1 MRRKKRLREAPIDY
15 EGPERMSP
23 DIERK
28 LSTGEHPL
36 GGHQAFPDVDSDG
49 IPDNFEELLASKRFQ
64 DVIERVKRATGLTTV
79 DPASVMSLQPMMQ
92 QALMQAMQIEAQHK
106 QALEEL
112 AVEVVKDNL
121 GIPEGDLQFDAQLK
135 KPTLEGMQPQPKEP
149 KKKEPKFEN
158 PEEEQ
163 EAANRLEKL
172 DLERQKRR
180 FINSMIQGSS
190 KKALYL
196 YHMVN
201 DKLNELDPNLVNLY
215 SLLMSVND
223 LMYWV
228 MPDMDM
234 KMAAGE
240 GEDLGAGREELDLE
254 TDPPTIK
261 AEGALFPILVHE
273 LFKGVMEYVSAH
285 GLPSDPEFA
294 EDVIGM
300 EDTLPAEIWD
310 LRLGPVIWEMF
321 METYPEELITN
332 DDSRRI
338 QNYLYFRII
347 SLEAEQFL
355 DLAKKMLSGS
365 DEGKMLVRKLVD
377 EIVQQLKEE
386 DYEEAVGIDT
396 HDDDSSTMLA
406 TEPSGFTIDDLIGT
420 SDEPEE
426 FDVDTIL
433 DKISRSGMGSL
444 SAQEKRFLQSLGS

>member
-1 MRRKKRLREAPIDY
+1 MKRRRKIFEAPIDY

-36 GGHQAFPDVDSDG
+36 GKHQAFPESGGGDS
-49 IPDNFEELLASKRFQ
+49 FEEVIASKRFK
-64 DVIERVKRATGLTTV
+64 DVIEKVKRATGLETV
-79 DPASVMSLQPMMQ
+79 DPASAMSIQPMMQ
-92 QALMQAMQIEAQHK
+92 QALMRAMQIESQHK
-106 QALEEL
+106 QALEQLAIEVVMDNL
-112 AVEVVKDNL
+112 AV
-121 GIPEGDLQFDAQLK
+121 PEGDLQFDAQLK
-135 KPTLEGMQPQPKEP
+135 KPTLEGMQNKPQKPKNKP
-149 KKKEPKFEN
+149 QIPQN

-163 EAANRLEKL
+163 EAADRLQKL

-180 FINSMIQGSS
+180 FINSLIQGSS

-196 YHMVN
+196 YHMV
-201 DKLNELDPNLVNLY
+201 DEKLNEIDPDLVNLY

-223 LMYWV
+223 LMYWI

-234 KMAAGE
+234 RMAAGE
-240 GEDLGAGREELDLE
+240 GESLGAGREELDLE

-285 GLPSDPEFA
+285 GLPSDPDFA

-310 LRLGPVIWEMF
+310 LRLGPVIWEKF
-321 METYPEELITN
+321 MEAYPQELITN

-338 QNYLYFRII
+338 QNYLYFRIV
-347 SLEAEQFL
+347 SLEAEEFL
-355 DLAKKMLSGS
+355 NLAKKMLEGGE
-365 DEGKMLVRKLVD
+365 EGKRLVQKLVD
-377 EIVQQLKEE
+377 EIVQELKEE

-396 HDDDSSTMLA
+396 NDDDILSIDGNDKPEST
-406 TEPSGFTIDDLIGT
+406 ES
-420 SDEPEE
+420 EE
-426 FDVDTIL
+426 LDVDTIL
-433 DKISRSGMGSL
+433 DKISRSGMDSL
-444 SAQEKRFLQSLGS
+444 TNSEKQFLTSLGD

>member
-1 MRRKKRLREAPIDY
+1 MKKKDLLKRLREAPIDY
-15 EGPERMSP
+15 DGSERMSP

-36 GGHQAFPDVDSDG
+36 GKHQAFPDVDGGDS
-49 IPDNFEELLASKRFQ
+49 FEEVIASKRFK
-64 DVIERVKRATGLTTV
+64 DVIEKVKLATGLETV
-79 DPASVMSLQPMMQ
+79 DPQATMSLQPMMG
-92 QALMQAMQIEAQHK
+92 QALMRTMQIESQHK
-106 QALEEL
+106 QDLEEL
-112 AVEVVKDNL
+112 AIDVVMDNL
-121 GIPEGDLQFDAQLK
+121 GVPEGDLQFDVQLK
-135 KPTLEGMQPQPKEP
+135 KPTLAGMQNKPKEP
-149 KKKEPKFEN
+149 KKQKEPKN
-158 PEEEQ
+158 QEEEQ
-163 EAANRLEKL
+163 EAADRLQKL

-180 FINSMIQGSS
+180 FINSLIQGSS

-196 YHMVN
+196 FHMVEER
-201 DKLNELDPNLVNLY
+201 LNEIDPDLVNLY

-234 KMAAGE
+234 RMAAGE

-273 LFKGVMEYVSAH
+273 IFKGVMEYVSAH

-294 EDVIGM
+294 EEVIGM

-310 LRLGPVIWEMF
+310 LRLGPVIWEKF
-321 METYPEELITN
+321 MEAYPQELLTN

-365 DEGKMLVRKLVD
+365 DEGKMLVKKLVD

-396 HDDDSSTMLA
+396 NDDDSSTMLA
-406 TEPSGFTIDDLIGT
+406 TEPSGFTIDDLVDS
-420 SDEPEE
+420 SDESEE
-426 FDVDTIL
+426 LDVDTIL
-433 DKISRSGMGSL
+433 DKISRSGMDSL
-444 SAQEKRFLQSLGS
+444 SSEEKRFLQTLGD

>member
-1 MRRKKRLREAPIDY
+1 MRRKRRLKEAPIDY

-36 GGHQAFPDVDSDG
+36 GKHQAFPEVGGDDS
-49 IPDNFEELLASKRFQ
+49 FEEVIASKRFK
-64 DVIERVKRATGLTTV
+64 DVIDKVKRATGLEAV
-79 DPASVMSLQPMMQ
+79 DPASAMSLQPMMQ
-92 QALMQAMQIEAQHK
+92 QALMRAMQIESQNK
-106 QALEEL
+106 QALEQL
-112 AVEVVKDNL
+112 AVEVVMDNL
-121 GIPEGDLQFDAQLK
+121 GVPEGDLQFDAKLK
-135 KPTLEGMQPQPKEP
+135 KPSLGGMQKQPKQP
-149 KKKEPKFEN
+149 KKPKTPQN
-158 PEEEQ
+158 PKEEQ
-163 EAANRLEKL
+163 EAADRLQKL

-180 FINSMIQGSS
+180 FINSLIQGSS

-196 YHMVN
+196 YHMV
-201 DKLNELDPNLVNLY
+201 DEKLNEIDPDLVNLY

-223 LMYWV
+223 LMYWI

-234 KMAAGE
+234 RMAAGE
-240 GEDLGAGREELDLE
+240 GESLGAGREELDLE

-310 LRLGPVIWEMF
+310 LRLGPVIWEKF
-321 METYPEELITN
+321 SEAYPEELITN

-338 QNYLYFRII
+338 QNYLYYRIV
-347 SLEAEQFL
+347 SLEAEDFL
-355 DLAKKMLSGS
+355 NLAKKMLEGGE
-365 DEGKMLVRKLVD
+365 EGKRLVQKLVD
-377 EIVQQLKEE
+377 EIVQELKEE

-396 HDDDSSTMLA
+396 NDDDESTVIEPESS
-406 TEPSGFTIDDLIGT
+406 GINIDDLIGKT
-420 SDEPEE
+420 EEPEE
-426 FDVDTIL
+426 FDLDEIL
-433 DKISRSGMGSL
+433 EKISKSGMDSL
-444 SAQEKRFLQSLGS
+444 TPEENNYLQSLGS